1 MKIIK
6 RNGSEAAFDITKI
19 IVAVSKANKE
29 IDERQ
34 RLTNEQIRTIAANV
48 EGACVAMG
56 RAASVEEIQDLV
68 EKQIMGQGAF
78 DVAKEYICYRY
89 TRSLARRANTTDNQ
103 ILSLIECNNEEV
115 KQENANKNPTV
126 NSVQR
131 DYMAGEVSK
140 DIARRILL
148 PREIVEAHEQGIIHF
163 HDMDYFAQHMH
174 NCDLVNLEDMLQNG
188 TVITGTLIEKPHS
201 FSTACNIA
209 TQIVAQV
216 ASNQYGGQ
224 SISLA
229 HLAPFVQISREKIRR
244 EVEVEIGGHVCKAPE
259 REYGK
264 TLVHVDTKSKVFENV
279 SPETICWM
287 SHNDYAET
295 APTGFTISAY
305 TDNCPVAAIELPEK
319 NLYGFQFHPE
329 VLHTPE
335 GKTMLHNFVYNVC
348 GCKGDWK
355 MGSFVETSV
364 KALREKI
371 GDGKVLCALSGGV
384 DSSVAA
390 AMLSKAVGKQLTCVF
405 VDHGLLRKNEM
416 EEVCEVFGPNGQF
429 ELNFVCVNARQ
440 RFYDKLAGVSE
451 PEKKRKIIGEE
462 FIRVFEEEA
471 KKIGTVD
478 FLAQGTIY
486 PDVVES
492 GLGGESTVIKSHHN
506 VGGLP
511 DYVDFKEIVEPLRDL
526 FKDETRQAGREL
538 GLPEYLVS
546 RQPFPGPGLAI
557 RIIGEVTPD
566 KVKMVQEADA
576 IWREE
581 IAKAGLDK
589 SISQYYAALTNMR
602 SVGVMGDERTYDYA
616 VALRAV
622 TTTDFM
628 TAEAAEIPWSLLQTV
643 TSRIVNEVQHVNRVL
658 YDCTGK
664 PPATIE
670 FE

>member
-1 MKIIK
+1 MP
-6 RNGSEAAFDITKI
+6 
-19 IVAVSKANKE
+19 
-29 IDERQ
+29 Q
-34 RLTNEQIRTIAANV
+34 NEKV
-48 EGACVAMG
+48 
-56 RAASVEEIQDLV
+56 LV
-68 EKQIMGQGAF
+68 VDFGGQYNQL
-78 DVAKEYICYRY
+78 V
-89 TRSLARRANTTDNQ
+89 ARRVR
-103 ILSLIECNNEEV
+103 ECNVYCEIV
-115 KQENANKNPTV
+115 SYRVGLDAIRAQNPKGIIFTGGP
-126 NSVQR
+126 NSVYVDGAPTIDPAIFDLGIPVLGLCYGFQL
-131 DYMAGEVSK
+131 MTH
-140 DIARRILL
+140 LL
-148 PREIVEAHEQGIIHF
+148 
-163 HDMDYFAQHMH
+163 
-174 NCDLVNLEDMLQNG
+174 
-188 TVITGTLIEKPHS
+188 
-201 FSTACNIA
+201 
-209 TQIVAQV
+209 
-216 ASNQYGGQ
+216 
-224 SISLA
+224 
-229 HLAPFVQISREKIRR
+229 
-244 EVEVEIGGHVCKAPE
+244 GGHVCKAPE

-348 GCKGDWK
+348 DCKGDWK

-471 KKIGTVD
+471 KKIGAVD

>member
-1 MKIIK
+1 M
-6 RNGSEAAFDITKI
+6 A
-19 IVAVSKANKE
+19 
-29 IDERQ
+29 Q
-34 RLTNEQIRTIAANV
+34 NEKV
-48 EGACVAMG
+48 
-56 RAASVEEIQDLV
+56 LV
-68 EKQIMGQGAF
+68 VDFGGQ
-78 DVAKEYICYRY
+78 Y
-89 TRSLARRANTTDNQ
+89 NQ
-103 ILSLIECNNEEV
+103 L
-115 KQENANKNPTV
+115 
-126 NSVQR
+126 
-131 DYMAGEVSK
+131 
-140 DIARRILL
+140 IARRV
-148 PREIVEAHEQGIIHF
+148 RECNVYCEIISYRAGLEAIRAANPKGIIF
-163 HDMDYFAQHMH
+163 TGGPNSVY
-174 NCDLVNLEDMLQNG
+174 LEDSPTMDPVVFELG
-188 TVITGTLIEKPHS
+188 IPVLGI
-201 FSTACNIA
+201 C
-209 TQIVAQV
+209 
-216 ASNQYGGQ
+216 YGSQ
-224 SISLA
+224 LMM
-229 HLAPFVQISREKIRR
+229 HLL
-244 EVEVEIGGHVCKAPE
+244 GGHVCRAPE

-264 TLVHVDTKSKVFENV
+264 TLVHTSEESPLFRNV
-279 SPETICWM
+279 NRETICWM
-287 SHNDYAET
+287 SHNDYIET
-295 APTGFTISAY
+295 PAPGFTVTAW
-305 TDNCPVAAIELPEK
+305 TDNCPVAAAENREK
-319 NLYGFQFHPE
+319 NLYAVQFHPE
-329 VLHTPE
+329 VLHTQE
-335 GKTMLHNFVYNVC
+335 GKQMLHDFVYDVC

-355 MGSFVETSV
+355 MDSFVETSIQ
-364 KALREKI
+364 ALREKI

-416 EEVCEVFGPNGQF
+416 EQVCEIFGGGQF
-429 ELNFVCVNARQ
+429 EMNFICVNARQ
-440 RFYDKLAGVSE
+440 RFYDKLAGVEE

-471 KKIGTVD
+471 KKIGRVD
-478 FLAQGTIY
+478 FLVQGTIY

-511 DYVDFKEIVEPLRDL
+511 DYVDFKEIIEPLRDL

-557 RIIGEVTPD
+557 RIIGAVTPE
-566 KVKMVQEADA
+566 KVAMVQDADA

-589 SISQYYAALTNMR
+589 EISQYYAALTNMR

-628 TAEAAEIPWSLLQTV
+628 TAEASPVPWEVLQTV
-643 TSRIVNEVQHVNRVL
+643 TSRIVNEVKHVNRVL